1 MTIPYRDENVLYFVC
16 TNVNILVVTFNII
29 FQDVRTLGKEYM
41 GYLSYFLQKYLNLQV
56 SQNENIL
63 MLRKLSTIMWKW
75 GPQILDIKQDFT

>member
-1 MTIPYRDENVLYFVC
+1 MTIPNGDGDVLYFVC
-16 TNVNILVVTFNII
+16 INVNILVVIVNII

-41 GYLSYFLQKYLNLQV
+41 GYLSYFLQQYLHLQV

-75 GPQILDIKQDFT
+75 GPQILDIKHDFT